1 MGQNIWLII
10 IALAIAI
17 TAGFVISLII
27 EMKKAVRNMT
37 EILKTTEA
45 TLKPVLEELQLTLR
59 SLRSVSDDINDVTT
73 DIKTLSASVK
83 DVGLNIRS
91 VSNLI
96 ENVAS
101 STAVKASG
109 LKAGI
114 KTGLMFLLSNFMS
127 KTGGRK

>member
-1 MGQNIWLII
+1 MNQIVLILI
-10 IALAIAI
+10 GISVVV
-17 TAGFVISLII
+17 TAGFIISLII
-27 EMKKAVRNMT
+27 ELKKTIRNAS
-37 EILKTTEA
+37 EILKTTEM

-114 KTGLMFLLSNFMS
+114 KTGLMFLLSNFIL
-127 KTGGRK
+127 KIGGRK